1 MNNQFLAF
9 SKIKGLGPKALK
21 EIISYIQ
28 AKNITNIFDTDLDI
42 FLNSINIPI
51 KLKDTI
57 KMYMFNGVYRQFLIE
72 ADYDLNLCF
81 EKNIKVV
88 SYYNENYPKY
98 LKLLDDAPIF
108 LYCKGNIDLLNNQN
122 NVAVVGTRNN
132 SDYGKLITQKTVQ
145 FLVENNYCIVSG
157 LALGLDTIAHEST
170 LDFSGKTISV
180 LVDVDDITPKTNL
193 KLAQRILDNGGLLV
207 AENPPNSKIIPALFA
222 KRDRIQTGLSLAV
235 FPIETSLSGGT
246 FHAIN
251 TGLKYKRT
259 IFAPDIR
266 RSGYSDIEIHQ
277 LEGIKSIIE
286 NNQAFAYTKSDYP
299 EVLKILSNKKAELN
313 KVQIISEGSLF

>member
-21 EIISYIQ
+21 EIITFFKV
-28 AKNITNIFDTDLDI
+28 KNIVDIFNTDLDL
-42 FLNSINIPI
+42 FLSGINLPN

-57 KMYMFNGVYRQFLIE
+57 RMYMLNGIYEEFLLE
-72 ADYDLNLCF
+72 ADNDLNFCF

-88 SYYNENYPKY
+88 SYYDENYPRY

-108 LYCKGNIDLLNNQN
+108 LYCKGNIELLSSQN
-122 NVAVVGTRNN
+122 NAAVVGTRNN

-145 FLVENNYCIVSG
+145 FLVDNNYCVVSG
-157 LALGLDTIAHEST
+157 LALGIDTIAHEST

-180 LVDVDDITPKTNL
+180 LVDVNDITPKTNL
-193 KLAQRILDNGGLLV
+193 KLAQRILENDGLLV
-207 AENPPNSKIIPALFA
+207 AENPPKSKMIPALFA
-222 KRDRIQTGLSLAV
+222 KRDRIQTGFSLAV
-235 FPIETSLSGGT
+235 FAIETSLSGGT

-251 TGLKYKRT
+251 TGIKYKRT
-259 IFAPDIR
+259 IFVPDIK
-266 RSGYSDIEIHQ
+266 RSGYSDIEIPQ

-286 NNQAFAYTKSDYP
+286 NKQAFPYTRTDYP
-299 EVLKILSNKKAELN
+299 EVLNILSNKKEELN
-313 KVQIISEGSLF
+313 KVQFISEGSLF